1 MPVTDLLPLG
11 TRLNYAFAE
20 VRAARA
26 LLLTFGG
33 LALVLSAIGLY
44 AALAFAVTQRSR
56 EIAIPVALGAAR
68 SDVSKL
74 VLRHGLTIVSIAMAI
89 DRRRRRDGTT
99 PRASAL
105 RREPSR
111 SLRAA
116 GGSGG
121 AHGRGAHGHLAACA
135 PCDGG

>member
-56 EIAIPVALGAAR
+56 EIAIRLALGAAR

-74 VLRHGLTIVSIAMAI
+74 VLRHGLTIVSIGMAI
-89 DRRRRRDGTT
+89 GIVAAAAFFLSYCTMTGTSSKRWT
-99 PRASAL
+99 GFGAPGCVAST
-105 RREPSR
+105 EIVSV
-111 SLRAA
+111 
-116 GGSGG
+116 
-121 AHGRGAHGHLAACA
+121 
-135 PCDGG
+135 